1 MGILGASPQTVDA
14 DDSTFAHGPERES
27 VDLLSSVQGKQ
38 TPSDSLEQAVGMTSV
53 LSSSH
58 GPEVQGKE
66 TPPSE
71 SPEQDQTP
79 PDSPEEATN
88 IVNTSDHVKAD
99 NIRVLFRALPEI
111 LQYLIDATTVAHDHW
126 QYCDVQTIIATLV
139 VATILCIVFYD
150 LYLYTLQDIDSIILV
165 Q

>member
-71 SPEQDQTP
+71 SPEQDQTL

-111 LQYLIDATTVAHDHW
+111 LQYLDRKSTRLNSSHS
-126 QYCDVQTIIATLV
+126 TLSRMPSS
-139 VATILCIVFYD
+139 A
-150 LYLYTLQDIDSIILV
+150 
-165 Q
+165 

>member
-1 MGILGASPQTVDA
+1 VSAFTVDA
-14 DDSTFAHGPERES
+14 DDSTFAHGTERKS

-38 TPSDSLEQAVGMTSV
+38 TPSDSLEQ
-53 LSSSH
+53 
-58 GPEVQGKE
+58 VQGKE